1 MKIAVYGASGHVGRF
16 AVTELSERG
25 IETVVV
31 GRDAQRLNG
40 FGAEARLAAT
50 DDPAALRAAFTG
62 VDAVISTLPDYTGTG
77 EQVLRAAIDVGAHY
91 TDVAGEQLYVAKVFG
106 EYGERAAAAGVTLA
120 PAMTEAGVFGD
131 LLAQLGAERLGGA
144 DEIVLSHVAAPGGE
158 GSRGSMRTV
167 LRNLEVFTSGGL
179 SWIDGEF
186 RTGVTARRD
195 TFLLPGESE
204 PVAVVKFPQP
214 SVVTIPRHLTVGAVE
229 GVLARSIF
237 DVVGTVTEADLAAA
251 PEAPSVPAPYSMIV
265 DIRHGDRALR
275 GIGRGPDAY
284 RNSAQL
290 AVEAATRIVAGAGKP
305 GVRAPAELFDPAEF
319 LAAVAAFGMSWS
331 LE

>member
-16 AVTELSERG
+16 AVAELRERG

-31 GRDAQRLNG
+31 GRDAQRING
-40 FGAEARLAAT
+40 FGAEYRVAAA
-50 DDPAALRAAFTG
+50 DDLPALRTAFTG

-77 EQVLRAAIDVGAHY
+77 AHVLRAAIEVGAHY
-91 TDVAGEQLYVAKVFG
+91 ADVAGEQLYVAEVFG
-106 EYGERAAAAGVTLA
+106 EHSQRAAAAGVTLA

-131 LLAQLGAERLGGA
+131 LLAHLGAERLGGA
-144 DEIVLSHVAAPGGE
+144 DEIVLSHVAKPGGA

-167 LRNLEVFTSGGL
+167 LRNLDVFTGGGL

-186 RTGVTARRD
+186 RTGATARRD
-195 TFLLPGESE
+195 TFALPGESE

-214 SVVTIPRHLTVGAVE
+214 SVVTIPRHVTAGAVE

-237 DVVGTVTEADLAAA
+237 DVIGTVTEADVAAA
-251 PEAPSVPAPYSMIV
+251 PEVPSAPAPYSMIV
-265 DIRHGDRALR
+265 DIRHGQQRLR
-275 GIGRGPDAY
+275 GIGSGPDAY

-290 AVEAATRIVAGAGKP
+290 VVEAATRIVAGAGKP
-305 GVRAPAELFDPAEF
+305 GAQAPAELFDPVEF
-319 LAAVAAFGMSWS
+319 LGAVAAFGMTWS